1 MKTFGKTRRDPQK
14 GKNGFSTNRGFTLI
28 EMMVVIAIV
37 AIITSFALP
46 SYRTLIEK
54 RQVTSGA
61 QQISAFLSSA
71 KMEAI
76 KRNEKVAIS
85 TYFDANEWCVGFVA
99 YDANEGDDAAACD
112 CTLTD
117 PTAAEACAFDEFGDG
132 TMVLRVLRNS
142 QPQKPLLPDNS
153 LNKPVEITSIGLGGE
168 DNVVIFDPIRG
179 MLGADDTVAMPL
191 EMKMLSKHDTYAL
204 NVQLTA
210 TGRLTI
216 CSDMTVADINV
227 PGYDDCG

>member
-14 GKNGFSTNRGFTLI
+14 GKNGFSKYRGFTLI
-28 EMMVVIAIV
+28 ELMVVIAIV

-76 KRNEKVAIS
+76 KRNEKVAVS
-85 TYFDANEWCVGFVA
+85 TNTAGEWCMGFIAYEANESDVGA
-99 YDANEGDDAAACD
+99 DCD

-117 PTAAEACAFDEFGDG
+117 PAAAGACAVDEFGDG
-132 TMVLRVLRNS
+132 TMVLRVLRGS
-142 QPQKPLLPDNS
+142 Q
-153 LNKPVEITSIGLGGE
+153 LNKPVNMTAIDLGGG
-168 DNVVIFDPIRG
+168 DDMVVFDPIRG
-179 MLGADDTVAMPL
+179 MLVADDTVPMPL
-191 EMKMLSKHDTYAL
+191 EMKLLSKHETYAL
-204 NVQLTA
+204 NIQLTA
-210 TGRLTI
+210 TGRVTI